1 MMIGLARRGYSST
14 GGAEAFLRRFAGAL
28 GSAGHASRLYTTS
41 DWPRDAWSGSEVIAL
56 TGRTPREFADAI
68 TTRNPRGECDL
79 LFSLERVWACDGYRA
94 GDGVHAAW
102 LQRRAAIEPPWRS
115 KLHRFNP
122 KHRQL
127 LALEFALFAGGG
139 AKKIIVNSQMIAFEI
154 RERYGVAPD
163 RIRLVYNGLPA
174 ASFERPPRPERAGR
188 GELRVLF
195 AGSGWMR
202 KGLAHAIAAIDQLP
216 ASLQPVLLVAG
227 RGDPEKFRASQR
239 VRYLGPVADMA
250 AQYEAADLFLLPT
263 IYDPFSNACL
273 EALAAGLPVI
283 TTRANGF
290 AEILPADVAGTAVDQ
305 PGDIAALAAALEY
318 WASPA
323 RLDEARHAARE
334 IASAFTIEKTV
345 AQTLKA
351 LTGPGAAPGPR

>member
-1 MMIGLARRGYSST
+1 MIGLARRGYSDT
-14 GGAEAFLRRFAGAL
+14 GGAEAFLGRFAGAL
-28 GSAGHASRLYTTS
+28 TAAGHASRLYTTS
-41 DWPRDAWSGSEVIAL
+41 DWPRESWLAGEVIPL
-56 TGRTPREFADAI
+56 SGRTPREFADAL

-79 LFSLERVWACDGYRA
+79 LFSLERVWTCDGYRA
-94 GDGVHAAW
+94 GDGVHVAW

-154 RERYGVAPD
+154 REHYGVAPD

-174 ASFERPPRPERAGR
+174 LSFERPPRAERAGR
-188 GELRVLF
+188 NDLRVLF

-202 KGLAHAIAAIDQLP
+202 KGLAQAISAVDLLP
-216 ASLQPVLLVAG
+216 ASLNPVLLVAG
-227 RGDPEKFRASQR
+227 RGDPEKFHASNR

-250 AQYEAADLFLLPT
+250 AQYDAADLFLLPT
-263 IYDPFSNACL
+263 VYDPFSNACL

-290 AEILPADVAGTAVDQ
+290 AEILPTEAAGAALNNPSDV
-305 PGDIAALAAALEY
+305 AALAAALEH
-318 WASPA
+318 WADPA
-323 RLDEARHAARE
+323 RLRSARHAARE
-334 IASAFTIEKTV
+334 IASTFTIEKTV
-345 AQTLKA
+345 AQTLEA
-351 LTGPGAAPGPR
+351 LAGPAPAPR

>member
-1 MMIGLARRGYSST
+1 MIGLARRGYSST
-14 GGAEAFLRRFAGAL
+14 GGAEAFLRRFADA
-28 GSAGHASRLYTTS
+28 STTVGHASRLYTTS
-41 DWPRDAWSGSEVIAL
+41 DWPRETWTAGEVIPL
-56 TGRTPREFADAI
+56 SGRTPREFADAL
-68 TTRNPRGECDL
+68 TAENPRGKCDL

-94 GDGVHAAW
+94 GDGVHVAW

-154 RERYGVAPD
+154 REHYGVAPD

-174 ASFERPPRPERAGR
+174 ASFERPPRPDRADR
-188 GELRVLF
+188 SELRVLF

-202 KGLAHAIAAIDQLP
+202 KGLSAAIAAVDLLP
-216 ASLQPVLLVAG
+216 ASLNPVLLVAG
-227 RGDPEKFRASQR
+227 RGDPEKFRGSPR
-239 VRYLGPVADMA
+239 VRYLGPIADMA
-250 AQYEAADLFLLPT
+250 AQYDAADLFLLPT

-273 EALAAGLPVI
+273 EAMAAGLPVI
-283 TTRANGF
+283 TTRSNGF
-290 AEILPADVAGTAVDQ
+290 AEILPADAAGTAVKNPADA
-305 PGDIAALAAALEY
+305 AALAAALEY
-318 WASPA
+318 WADPA
-323 RLDEARHAARE
+323 RLRSARHAARE

-345 AQTLKA
+345 AQTLDA
-351 LTGPGAAPGPR
+351 LAGPPPASG